1 MRQILSR
8 FRFLLGIAALTFLG
22 FAGGFAIGFGVGSGV
37 YEALEIALVGGLV
50 GLVLGV
56 VASDAPR
63 RRHTQ
68 STGLTLEPKQQYR
81 NDVRLGRRAIVA
93 VGGFA
98 GIAVAL
104 GLMNVFPLGGVI
116 RGAVTGAIGATV
128 GMAIGYFASMII
140 LKD

>member
-1 MRQILSR
+1 MRKI
-8 FRFLLGIAALTFLG
+8 LGIAGLTFLG
-22 FAGGFAIGFGVGSGV
+22 FAGGIAIGFGVGSGV

-56 VASDAPR
+56 VASESPR
-63 RRHTQ
+63 RNRAHPPSQ
-68 STGLTLEPKQQYR
+68 PFDPKQQYR
-81 NDVRLGRRAIVA
+81 SDVSLGRRAIVT

-104 GLMNVFPLGGVI
+104 GLMNVFPLGGVF
-116 RGAVTGAIGATV
+116 RGAVTGAIGAAV
-128 GMAIGYFASMII
+128 GMAIGYFSSMII